1 MCKRKNVPPYSVDVL
16 FLNLHHWDLLFYWF
30 IHVVPE
36 LTWKTLGM
44 EDSYGDGAVVPA
56 GPLTPISPHFPLFLV
71 LYQRDLLALPP
82 NTTISAVT
90 PLSFFLENKNI
101 NKDRGLG
108 RGWMIFQNIYQT
120 WPAPQTKPRA
130 RQTRAAEPGFPGFGW
145 RTCLIYQQLSH
156 FLNCELQN

>member
-1 MCKRKNVPPYSVDVL
+1 MFPLTQWMYY
-16 FLNLHHWDLLFYWF
+16 FLICITGTYCF
-30 IHVVPE
+30 IDFSCCP
-36 LTWKTLGM
+36 W
-44 EDSYGDGAVVPA
+44 SYLENPGDGRFIWWWCCGSR
-56 GPLTPISPHFPLFLV
+56 GPSDPHFPLFLV

-90 PLSFFLENKNI
+90 PLSIFLENKNI

-130 RQTRAAEPGFPGFGW
+130 RQTRAAKPGFPGFGW
-145 RTCLIYQQLSH
+145 RTCIIYQQLLH